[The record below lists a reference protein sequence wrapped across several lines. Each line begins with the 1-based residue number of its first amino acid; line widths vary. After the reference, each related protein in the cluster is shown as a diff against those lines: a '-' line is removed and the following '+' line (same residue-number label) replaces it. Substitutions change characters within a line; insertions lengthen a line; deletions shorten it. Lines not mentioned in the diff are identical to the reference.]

1 MPLPV
6 FLAALAEAFATA
18 SASTLPA
25 YLSKNSRFLS
35 PNLLQIERAGTTGG
49 GTVWGA
55 KLNGLSNANRQ
66 DFQTDGVATNYDTS
80 IPFVALANN
89 NWIVRTDRSPRS
101 GTAAVTAGSATV
113 TGTSTAFLTELRPGQ
128 EITIN
133 GERKVITAI
142 ASATSLTVDTAYVA
156 TATTQ
161 VVNLMDDILMPTTDF
176 TVSNQGGFA
185 RITLTAAAKGPAN
198 TRMQVHFV
206 TPASLFTYATATTT
220 FAKREIPS
228 GYDVM
233 WYVTDATASPSATN
247 LYVSDIGD

>member
-6 FLAALAEAFATA
+6 LLVALAEAFATA
-18 SASTLPA
+18 SASTPPA
-25 YLSKNSRFLS
+25 YLAKNSRFLS
-35 PNLLQIERAGTTGG
+35 PNLLQIERAGNIGG

-66 DFQTDGVATNYDTS
+66 DFLTDGSATTYDTS
-80 IPFVALANN
+80 IPYAALSNN
-89 NWIVRTDRSPRS
+89 NWIVRIDKSTRS
-101 GTAAVTAGSATV
+101 GTAAVTAGSTTV

-133 GERKVITAI
+133 GERKVVTAI
-142 ASATSLTVDTAYVA
+142 ASATSLTVDTPYAA
-156 TATTQ
+156 TASG
-161 VVNLMDDILMPTTDF
+161 VSVFLMDDILMPTTDF

-220 FAKREIPS
+220 FAKREIAS

-233 WYVTDATASPSATN
+233 WYVADATASPSATN
-247 LYVSDIGD
+247 IYVNDLGD